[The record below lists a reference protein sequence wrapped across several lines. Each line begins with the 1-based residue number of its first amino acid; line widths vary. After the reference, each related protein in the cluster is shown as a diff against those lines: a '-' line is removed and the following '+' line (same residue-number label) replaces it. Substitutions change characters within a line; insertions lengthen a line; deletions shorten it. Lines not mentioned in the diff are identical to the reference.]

1 MHRTLHVVLVLS
13 SLALLPACQGSGDD
27 FPSAP
32 ASGEVSS
39 SLEAEQIRELIQA
52 VFPEP
57 GLENAALQRFGNI
70 ERQLG
75 RGLTEDAIEM
85 TFAEIGFTLHHYE
98 NDRLDVQPG
107 PLINAWLA
115 YVGLDPIAPDLGDPD
130 AAFAMCIGSEECRV
144 ITETKFAGVVF
155 PAGALPGAHFVSI
168 RRMGDD
174 PGPFDDFGFPV
185 GEGSFPL
192 FYDFSITPETTFG
205 PGVVGGVC
213 VVDPPDPY
221 APPDPVVG
229 RLRLAHLH
237 LVEGEAGP
245 EVEILPLAN
254 ADFLDCSGA
263 STSPALTGLG
273 AWGAR
278 TLAAFEP
285 LSDFL
290 VAPLWASPGRLGATI
305 AAFSPFGA
313 VDPEFEEGPAEPVP
327 TTTTLVFQD
336 PTLIAGQVTT
346 ATATVTPPP
355 DDSLAPF
362 VNIVFSSLPNGVG
375 TTVVAPLEDGEAV
388 ITVKCD
394 PQNQFPDDADVEVGV
409 TVFARAVFPGVEGF
423 LPSASNSF
431 QILACS
437 APIG

>member
-1 MHRTLHVVLVLS
+1 MHRTLHVVLFLS
-13 SLALLPACQGSGDD
+13 STALLSACQGSGDQL
-27 FPSAP
+27 PSAP

-39 SLEAEQIRELIQA
+39 SPEAEQIQELIRA

-57 GLENAALQRFGNI
+57 GLEDATLARFRNI
-70 ERQLG
+70 ERKLG
-75 RGLTEDAIEM
+75 QGLTDEAIEM
-85 TFAEIGFTLHHYE
+85 MFAEIGFTLHHYE
-98 NDRLDVQPG
+98 KGRLEGDPG

-115 YVGLDPIAPDLGDPD
+115 FVGLDPIAPDLDDPD
-130 AAFAMCIGSEECRV
+130 AAFVMCVGAEGCRA
-144 ITETKFAGVVF
+144 ITGTRFAGVVF
-155 PAGALPGAHFVSI
+155 PPGALPGTHFVSI
-168 RRMGDD
+168 RRLGND

-192 FYDFSITPETTFG
+192 FYDFSITPETGFG

-213 VVDPPDPY
+213 VVDPPDPF

-229 RLRLAHLH
+229 RLRLAHL
-237 LVEGEAGP
+237 VEGAGGP

-254 ADFLDCSGA
+254 ADFLDCTGA
-263 STSPALTGLG
+263 STAPALTGLD

-285 LSDFL
+285 LSNFL

-313 VDPEFEEGPAEPVP
+313 VDPEFEEGPGEPVP

-346 ATATVTPPP
+346 ATATVAPPP

-362 VNIVFSSLPNGVG
+362 VNIVFSSLPGGAG

-394 PQNQFPDDADVEVGV
+394 PQNQFPDDADVEVRV

>member
-1 MHRTLHVVLVLS
+1 MHRTLHVVLFLAS
-13 SLALLPACQGSGDD
+13 TALLSACQGSGDEL
-27 FPSAP
+27 PSAP
-32 ASGEVSS
+32 ASGEVPSS
-39 SLEAEQIRELIQA
+39 PEAEQIQELIRA

-57 GLENAALQRFGNI
+57 GLETAALKQFANV

-75 RGLTEDAIEM
+75 RGLTEDAIEKAYALIV
-85 TFAEIGFTLHHYE
+85 FVLNHNE
-98 NDRLDVQPG
+98 NDRLEGDPG
-107 PLINAWLA
+107 PMINALLV
-115 YVGLDPIAPDLGDPD
+115 YVGDDPIAPDLGDPD
-130 AAFAMCIGSEECRV
+130 AAFAMCVGSLGCRV
-144 ITETKFAGVVF
+144 ITGTEFAGVVF
-155 PAGALPGAHFVSI
+155 PPGALPGTHWVSI
-168 RRMGDD
+168 RRLGNN

-192 FYDFSITPETTFG
+192 FYDFSITPETAFG

-213 VVDPPDPY
+213 VVDPPDPL

-229 RLRLAHLH
+229 RLRLAHL
-237 LVEGEAGP
+237 VEGAAGP

-290 VAPLWASPGRLGATI
+290 VTPLWASPGRLGATI

-327 TTTTLVFQD
+327 TMTTLVFQD

-362 VNIVFSSLPNGVG
+362 VNIVFSSLPGGAG

>member
-1 MHRTLHVVLVLS
+1 MHRALHVVLSLFSTTLLS
-13 SLALLPACQGSGDD
+13 ACQGSADD
-27 FPSAP
+27 LPSAP
-32 ASGEVSS
+32 ASGEVSYS
-39 SLEAEQIRELIQA
+39 PEAEQIQELIRA

-57 GLENAALQRFGNI
+57 GLETAALARFRNI
-70 ERQLG
+70 VRSLG
-75 RGLTEDAIEM
+75 QGLTDEAIEM
-85 TFAEIGFTLHHYE
+85 TLAEIGFTLHHYE
-98 NDRLDVQPG
+98 KGRLDEQPG

-115 YVGLDPIAPDLGDPD
+115 YIELDPIAPDLDDPD
-130 AAFAMCIGSEECRV
+130 AAFVMCIGSEGCRV

-155 PAGALPGAHFVSI
+155 PAGALPGTHFVSI
-168 RRMGDD
+168 RRLGND

-192 FYDFSITPETTFG
+192 FYDFSITPETGFG

-213 VVDPPDPY
+213 VVDPPDPF

-229 RLRLAHLH
+229 RLRLAHL
-237 LVEGEAGP
+237 VDGTAGP

-254 ADFLDCSGA
+254 ADFLDCTGA
-263 STSPALTGLG
+263 STSPALTGLD

-305 AAFSPFGA
+305 AAFSPFGG

-327 TTTTLVFQD
+327 TMTTLVFQD
-336 PTLIAGQVTT
+336 PTLVAGQVTT
-346 ATATVTPPP
+346 ATATVAPPP
-355 DDSLAPF
+355 NEALAPF
-362 VNIVFSSLPNGVG
+362 VNIVFSSLPAGTG
-375 TTVVAPLEDGEAV
+375 TTVVAPLQGGEAV

-394 PQNQFPDDADVEVGV
+394 PQNQFPDDADVEVQV

-423 LPSASNSF
+423 LPSASIST

-437 APIG
+437 PPIG

>member
-1 MHRTLHVVLVLS
+1 MHRTLHVVLCLS
-13 SLALLPACQGSGDD
+13 SLAFLSACQGSGEDL
-27 FPSAP
+27 PSAP
-32 ASGEVSS
+32 ASGEISS
-39 SLEAEQIRELIQA
+39 SPEAEQIQELIRA

-57 GLENAALQRFGNI
+57 GLENATLNRFGNI

-75 RGLTEDAIEM
+75 RGLTEDATEK
-85 TFAEIGFTLHHYE
+85 TFALIDFTLHHYE
-98 NDRLDVQPG
+98 DGRLDQQPG
-107 PLINAWLA
+107 SLINAWLA
-115 YVGLDPIAPDLGDPD
+115 YVGLDPIAPDLDDPD
-130 AAFAMCIGSEECRV
+130 AAFVKCVGSEECRV
-144 ITETKFAGVVF
+144 ITETKWAGVVF
-155 PAGALPGAHFVSI
+155 PVPTLPGTHFVSI
-168 RRMGDD
+168 RRQGND

-192 FYDFSITPETTFG
+192 FYDFSITPETAFG

-213 VVDPPDPY
+213 VVDPPDPF

-229 RLRLAHLH
+229 RLRLAHL
-237 LVEGEAGP
+237 VEGAAGF

-273 AWGAR
+273 AWSTR

-285 LSDFL
+285 LSDFF

-313 VDPEFEEGPAEPVP
+313 VDPEFEEGPAEPVS

-336 PTLIAGQVTT
+336 PTLVAGQVTT
-346 ATATVTPPP
+346 ATATVAPPP
-355 DDSLAPF
+355 DNSLMPF
-362 VNIVFSSLPNGVG
+362 VNIVFSSLPAGAG
-375 TTVVAPLEDGEAV
+375 TTVVAPLVDGEAV

-394 PQNQFPDDADVEVGV
+394 PLNQFPDDADVEVRV

-431 QILACS
+431 QVLACS
-437 APIG
+437 QPIG

>member
-1 MHRTLHVVLVLS
+1 MHRTLIA
-13 SLALLPACQGSGDD
+13 ALLLSWLSIFPGCQGSGDEV
-27 FPSAP
+27 PSAP
-32 ASGEVSS
+32 LSGTVPSS
-39 SLEAEQIRELIQA
+39 PEAQAIVEMIRE
-52 VFPEP
+52 VFPA
-57 GLENAALQRFGNI
+57 GLETAMYKQFLTGDRHLAAGRTDEAV
-70 ERQLG
+70 ERVF
-75 RGLTEDAIEM
+75 EM
-85 TFAEIGFTLHHYE
+85 IAFTLRHHD
-98 NDRLDVQPG
+98 NRRLDEEPG
-107 PLINAWLA
+107 PLINAWLV
-115 YVGLDPIAPDLGDPD
+115 YFGLDPIAPEDLDDPD
-130 AAFAMCIGSEECRV
+130 AAFMMCVASEECRV

-155 PAGALPGAHFVSI
+155 PAGALPGTHFVSI
-168 RRMGDD
+168 RRLGDD
-174 PGPFDDFGFPV
+174 PGPFDDSGFPV

-192 FYDFSITPETTFG
+192 FYDFSITPETGFG

-213 VVDPPDPY
+213 VVEPPDPF
-221 APPDPVVG
+221 APPEPVVP
-229 RLRLAHLH
+229 RLRLAHLI
-237 LVEGEAGP
+237 EGSEGP

-254 ADFLDCSGA
+254 ADFLDCTGA
-263 STSPALTGLG
+263 STSSALTGLG
-273 AWGAR
+273 AWGAEA
-278 TLAAFEP
+278 LAAFEP

-313 VDPEFEEGPAEPVP
+313 VDPEFEEGPAEPVA

-355 DDSLAPF
+355 DDSAAPF
-362 VNIVFSSLPNGVG
+362 VNIVFSALPGGSG
-375 TTVVAPLEDGEAV
+375 TTVIAPLENGQAV

-394 PQNQFPDDADVEVGV
+394 PQNQFPDDTDVEIQV

-423 LPSASNSF
+423 LPSASSSF

>member
-1 MHRTLHVVLVLS
+1 MHRTLHVVLFLS
-13 SLALLPACQGSGDD
+13 STALLSACQGSGDE

-39 SLEAEQIRELIQA
+39 SPEAEQIQELIRA

-57 GLENAALQRFGNI
+57 GLENATLKRFGMVEI
-70 ERQLG
+70 QLG
-75 RGLTEDAIEM
+75 RGLTEDAIEK
-85 TFAEIGFTLHHYE
+85 TFALIDFTVHHHV
-98 NDRLDVQPG
+98 NDRLEVQPG

-115 YVGLDPIAPDLGDPD
+115 YVGLDPIAPDLDDPD
-130 AAFAMCIGSEECRV
+130 AAFVKCVGSEECRV
-144 ITETKFAGVVF
+144 ITETRFAGVVF
-155 PAGALPGAHFVSI
+155 PAGALPGTHYVSI
-168 RRMGDD
+168 RRLGND

-192 FYDFSITPETTFG
+192 FYKFSITPETAFG

-213 VVDPPDPY
+213 VVDPPNPF
-221 APPDPVVG
+221 APPDPVVE
-229 RLRLAHLH
+229 RLRLAHL
-237 LVEGEAGP
+237 VEGESGP

-254 ADFLDCSGA
+254 ADFLDCTGA

-285 LSDFL
+285 LSDFF

-313 VDPEFEEGPAEPVP
+313 VDPEFEEGPGEPVP

-362 VNIVFSSLPNGVG
+362 VNIVFSSLPGGAG

-394 PQNQFPDDADVEVGV
+394 PLNTFPDDADVEVRV

>member
-1 MHRTLHVVLVLS
+1 M
-13 SLALLPACQGSGDD
+13 
-27 FPSAP
+27 
-32 ASGEVSS
+32 
-39 SLEAEQIRELIQA
+39 
-52 VFPEP
+52 
-57 GLENAALQRFGNI
+57 RFRNV
-70 ERQLG
+70 EFLLG
-75 RGLTEDAIEM
+75 RGLTEEAVEQ
-85 TFAEIGFTLHHYE
+85 TFALIVFALHHHE
-98 NDRLDVQPG
+98 NERLELQPG
-107 PLINAWLA
+107 PLINAWL
-115 YVGLDPIAPDLGDPD
+115 VFLGLDPIAPSDLDDPD
-130 AAFAMCIGSEECRV
+130 AAFMMCVGAEGCRV
-144 ITETKFAGVVF
+144 ITGTEFAGVVF
-155 PAGALPGAHFVSI
+155 PPGALPGTHWVSI
-168 RRMGDD
+168 RRLGNN
-174 PGPFDDFGFPV
+174 PGPFDDSGFPV

-192 FYDFSITPETTFG
+192 FYNFSITPETDFG

-213 VVDPPDPY
+213 VVDPPDPF

-229 RLRLAHLH
+229 RLRLAH

-290 VAPLWASPGRLGATI
+290 AAPLWASPGRLGATI

-336 PTLIAGQVTT
+336 PTLTAGQVTT
-346 ATATVTPPP
+346 ATATVSPPP
-355 DDSLAPF
+355 DDSLGPF
-362 VNIVFSSLPNGVG
+362 VNIVFSSIPGG
-375 TTVVAPLEDGEAV
+375 SDTTVVAPLQDGQAV

-394 PQNQFPDDADVEVGV
+394 PLNQFPDDADVEVRV

-431 QILACS
+431 QVLACS
-437 APIG
+437 QPIG